1 MLYRQLLPILA
12 IVLFLS
18 TACKS
23 KEEPVDSNAAETLYS
38 GVFEQVWNTLDTS
51 YVFFDVMPC
60 DWDSLHKAQSDVMK
74 SVKTEEEFKIAMKEF
89 FAAMQD
95 PNILFTYQFGHPAWS
110 VHAPWMTLDCHDWIP
125 KDYDT
130 YSILNDSK
138 DIGIENGT
146 MHLVTAAR
154 INKLNKDTTR
164 YNAIVFMGSPY
175 DPNGMYK
182 AYFKNYLKKLSS
194 EPTSTGLII
203 DFRIKGSV
211 NVTVAST
218 ILEAFYP
225 EGETCTIT
233 AKVRAS
239 TSSKDLVNAGNM
251 AFTGEGLYSN
261 KPVVILVN
269 EDVSLEEHVLASIL
283 SELPN
288 VTIVGRSQSCGRGG
302 ICAQARL
309 IVPEHLTPNILAY
322 PRVALTDDK
331 HKSLSSPL
339 LPDVFVDWPLTS
351 WMGNNYD
358 KCLDAALDCIDDY
371 HAKH

>member
-60 DWDSLHKAQSDVMK
+60 NWDSLHKAQLDVMK

-95 PNILFTYQFGHPAWS
+95 PNILFTYQFGNPAWS
-110 VHAPWMTLDCHDWIP
+110 VHAPWMTLDCHDWIA

-138 DIGIENGT
+138 DIGIGNGT
-146 MHLVTAAR
+146 MRLVTAAR
-154 INKLNKDTTR
+154 INKLNNDTTR
-164 YNAIVFMGSPY
+164 YNAIVFMGSPH

-211 NVTVAST
+211 NVTFAST

-283 SELPN
+283 SELQN

-302 ICAQARL
+302 ICAQ
-309 IVPEHLTPNILAY
+309 VHLTIPEYQTENILVY
-322 PRVALTDDK
+322 PRVGLTDNK

-339 LPDVFVDWPLTS
+339 QPDFLVNWPLTS
-351 WMGNNYD
+351 WIGNDYD
-358 KCLDAALDCIDDY
+358 KCIDAALDCIDEY
-371 HAKH
+371 IAKK